1 MIGSLEDNAK
11 LLHAN
16 IKHAAFNREVLS
28 IGGGDFDAVTVKKV
42 FDEYERQIDILKQ
55 FASDL
60 AEGDCEYGDNC
71 PKGTRHGVCYS
82 CQARKALDQL
92 TKPVA

>member
-1 MIGSLEDNAK
+1 MYDPEEHL
-11 LLHAN
+11 N
-16 IKHAAFNREVLS
+16 IETIELTKQLGELKNQV
-28 IGGGDFDAVTVKKV
+28 
-42 FDEYERQIDILKQ
+42 DILKQ

-60 AEGDCEYGDNC
+60 AEGDCDYGDNC

>member
-1 MIGSLEDNAK
+1 MSDTPNLDAILDGADDSEDQTDKALAELK
-11 LLHAN
+11 LLKN
-16 IKHAAFNREVLS
+16 
-28 IGGGDFDAVTVKKV
+28 
-42 FDEYERQIDILKQ
+42 QIDILKQ

-71 PKGTRHGVCYS
+71 PKGCRHGVCYS